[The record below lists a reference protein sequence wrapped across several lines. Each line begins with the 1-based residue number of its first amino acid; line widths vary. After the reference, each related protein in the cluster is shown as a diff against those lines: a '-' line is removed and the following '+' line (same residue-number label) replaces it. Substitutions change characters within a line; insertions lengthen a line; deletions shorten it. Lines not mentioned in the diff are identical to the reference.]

1 MKNLWQT
8 YQRNNKQIQNFSIY
22 GFGQMI
28 NLLAPLLVAPYVIA
42 ICGEAGFGKVGI
54 GLSFAFILTV
64 LVDFASG
71 INGTKEV
78 SVYRDDPKKI
88 QEIALQL
95 FGLKTLMLLAIL
107 VLTTLAIFSFSV
119 FESEKKLLFLSL
131 SILIAQA
138 INPIWFLQG
147 IEHFKAI
154 SVINIGSKCLYVLL
168 VFVFVTLPEDYVL
181 VNLFFGIGGF
191 VANFIGFLWL
201 LQRKIIVFRW
211 PKALEMAKLFKRDV
225 SLTFSQL
232 LLSLQQYAPVILVG
246 YFGGN
251 IMAGQYKI
259 IEQIIM
265 VFRTYLQVIFNFIF
279 TRVCYLM
286 AKNRKSGL
294 KQWFL
299 FNVLNFIVVLTG
311 LILIII
317 FSLEILQFFNA
328 SEPEALVFYLRLAL
342 IVPLLYAVNMP
353 LQQLI
358 LAFNHQK
365 KYVSFTILMAF
376 LMMFLIIVGFNYGGL
391 LVLFSIMIGIEILL
405 VLLYIY
411 TLKKDLR

>member
-1 MKNLWQT
+1 MRNPWRT

-42 ICGEAGFGKVGI
+42 VCGEAGFGKAGI

-78 SVYRDDPKKI
+78 SVHRDNPQKI

-95 FGLKTLMLLAIL
+95 FGLKALMLLVIL
-107 VLTTLAIFSFSV
+107 AMTTVVIFSFSV
-119 FESEKKLLFLSL
+119 FESEKKLLFFSL

-154 SVINIGSKCLYVLL
+154 SVINILSKCLYILL
-168 VFVFVTLPEDYVL
+168 VFVFIAIPEDYVL

-191 VANFIGFLWL
+191 VANLIGLLWL
-201 LQRKIIVFRW
+201 LQRKVIVFRR
-211 PKALEMAKLFKRDV
+211 PKALEMAQLFKRDA

-279 TRVCYLM
+279 TRICYLM
-286 AKNRKSGL
+286 AKNKKSGL

-299 FNVLNFIVVLTG
+299 FNVLNFIVVLAG
-311 LILIII
+311 LLLIFI
-317 FSLEILQFFNA
+317 FSLEILLFFNA
-328 SEPEALVFYLRLAL
+328 SQPEALVFYLRLAL
-342 IVPLLYAVNMP
+342 VIPLLYALNIP

-365 KYVSFTILMAF
+365 KYVFFTILMAF
-376 LMMFLIIVGFNYGGL
+376 LMMFCTIIGFNYGGL
-391 LVLFSIMIGIEILL
+391 LILFSIMISTEILL
-405 VLLYIY
+405 VLLYLY